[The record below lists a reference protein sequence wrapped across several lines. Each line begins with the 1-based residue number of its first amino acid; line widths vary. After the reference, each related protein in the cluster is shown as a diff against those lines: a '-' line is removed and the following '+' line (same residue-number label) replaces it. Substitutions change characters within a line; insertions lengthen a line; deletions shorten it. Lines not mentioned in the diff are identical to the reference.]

1 MSSPSVTIV
10 VPTYNRRDRLER
22 VLCALEQQTC
32 GVDAFDVVVVSDG
45 STDDTKDYLDA
56 LQTSL
61 AITVEHQ
68 ANAGPAAA
76 RNRGVEL
83 ATGDVV
89 LFIDDDVV
97 AEPSLVAE
105 HLARHAL
112 SPDLVVIGPMIN
124 PPGYE
129 MKPWVAWEQAML
141 YKQYDA
147 LAAGV
152 YDATHRQF
160 YTGNASLS
168 RRRFVEA
175 GGFDT
180 RFRRAEDVEFA
191 YRLHVLGMRF
201 EFNPRAIGHHYA
213 ERPFSSW
220 LRTAH
225 EYGVAEV
232 VFGREYGQ
240 DPQLKRVRYEFRR
253 RHPLIRLTARF
264 YVAAPAVA
272 HATEPVLRRV
282 AGFADRRHVPR
293 LSRSSLSIIYNG
305 AYYLGMAEQLGGRA
319 QFWKAI
325 VRHRG
330 GSVPSSGTDAA

>member
-1 MSSPSVTIV
+1 MISPSVTIV

-22 VLCALEQQTC
+22 VLCALERQSC
-32 GVDAFDVVVVSDG
+32 GVDMFDVVVVSDG
-45 STDDTKDYLDA
+45 STDQTDEFLATF
-56 LQTSL
+56 QTSL
-61 AITVEHQ
+61 TITVEQQ

-83 ATGDVV
+83 AKAPIV

-97 AEPSLVAE
+97 AEPTLVAE

-112 SPDLVVIGPMIN
+112 APDLVVIGPMIS
-124 PPGYE
+124 PPGYR
-129 MKPWVAWEQAML
+129 MNPWVAWEQAML

-147 LAAGV
+147 LKAGV

-160 YTGNASLS
+160 YTGNASLPRS
-168 RRRFVEA
+168 RFLEA

-191 YRLHVLGMRF
+191 YRLHEMGMRF

-213 ERPFSSW
+213 ERPFSAW

-232 VFGREYGQ
+232 VFGHDHGQ
-240 DPQLKRVRYEFRR
+240 DPSLKRVRYEFRR
-253 RHPLIRLTARF
+253 RNPLIRATSRA
-264 YVAAPAVA
+264 YVASPGLVR
-272 HATEPVLRRV
+272 ATEPFLRRV
-282 AGFADRRHVPR
+282 AGIADRARMPR
-293 LSRSSLSIIYNG
+293 LSRHALSIIYNG
-305 AYYLGMAEQLGGRA
+305 AYYRGMAEQLGGRVA
-319 QFWKAI
+319 FRRAI
-325 VRHRG
+325 VRRRL
-330 GSVPSSGTDAA
+330 PSMRRSGPEAA